1 MHRLSRTVPA
11 VALILAFALPA
22 LAQQRPDPDS
32 PRYKGVVAIE
42 EFINTEGD
50 EAIASF
56 IEARIA
62 ASVREATG
70 DEKLAETLAAIRA
83 EAAGAEVQGGRPI
96 GPLAAEVILD
106 PGDGTQMS
114 IEFELDPADND
125 RFLMIRSAGHSIG

>member
-1 MHRLSRTVPA
+1 MHRFCRATLV
-11 VALILAFALPA
+11 VALILAFTTPA
-22 LAQQRPDPDS
+22 LAQQRPDPNS

-50 EAIASF
+50 EAIAEF
-56 IEARIA
+56 IETRIA

-114 IEFELDPADND
+114 IEFELDEADND
-125 RFLMIRSAGHSIG
+125 RFIMIRSAGHSIG

>member
-1 MHRLSRTVPA
+1 MRRYYRAVPT

-22 LAQQRPDPDS
+22 LAQQQADPDS

-50 EAIASF
+50 EAIAEF
-56 IEARIA
+56 IETRIA
-62 ASVREATG
+62 ASVREATS
-70 DEKLAETLAAIRA
+70 DEELAETLAAIRA
-83 EAAGAEVQGGRPI
+83 EAAGAEVRGGRPI

-114 IEFELDPADND
+114 IEFELDQADND
-125 RFLMIRSAGHSIG
+125 RFIMIRSAGHAIG